1 LNGGQLPKNA
11 VVFAGSRSHTCVSSY
26 EGAMSAAA
34 DLATYKDA
42 LLVLGTAGVIVPLLH
57 RYGVSTVL
65 AFLLTGA
72 FLSPG
77 GLGALTGYIP
87 ALSWLTITD
96 PERLSKF
103 AEWGVVFLL
112 FIVGLELSF
121 ERLSTM
127 RRLVFGLG
135 ASQVVV
141 SAALIG
147 AVAYTLG
154 QRPATA
160 IVIGTALCLSSTAV
174 VIELLAAQKR
184 LSTSVGRTS
193 FSILL
198 FQDLAVVPILLL
210 LSTLEPGSKVP
221 LAVGIATAVVQ
232 AVAALLIIV
241 AVGRFLLQP
250 LFRLVAQTGNND
262 LFIAAT
268 LFVAVGTSFVTAAVG
283 LSMALGAFVAGLL
296 LAETEYRR
304 AVQTTIEPIKSLLLG
319 VFFFSIGSSLDLK
332 SLISDPLVI
341 LALSG
346 GLIVLQAVVIYVLAR
361 LFGISRPTAIETAAL
376 LAPCGEFAFVILT
389 VALGYGLITRDLT
402 TILLT
407 SVALTM
413 ALIPALARLGRWL
426 ATRNTPVAVDPALAV
441 MPASDTSVK
450 ALVVG
455 YGRVGQLIG
464 DMLAEHGVSYIA
476 VDREPRLVAN
486 ARRDGKPVYFG
497 DVRQLD
503 FLKNCGL
510 DTAKAAIITI
520 RTQSEIDAIV
530 QALRTSYP
538 KLIIVVRAKDAN
550 HARHLYEIGVT
561 DAVPETIEASLQLS
575 EAALVGL
582 GVPTG
587 LVIASIHEKRD
598 AFRAGLQGA
607 ARRAGTETRAFPNRK
622 RL

>member
-1 LNGGQLPKNA
+1 MTA
-11 VVFAGSRSHTCVSSY
+11 AG
-26 EGAMSAAA
+26 

-42 LLVLGTAGVIVPLLH
+42 LLVLGTAGVVVPLLH

-87 ALSWLTITD
+87 SLSWLTITD
-96 PERLSKF
+96 PERLAKF

-112 FIVGLELSF
+112 FLIGLELSF

-135 ASQVVV
+135 GSQVVV

-147 AVAYTLG
+147 LIAFALG
-154 QRPATA
+154 QRPVTA
-160 IVIGTALCLSSTAV
+160 IVIGAALCLSSTAI
-174 VIELLAAQKR
+174 VIELLASQKR

-210 LSTLEPGSKVP
+210 LSILEPDSKVP
-221 LAVGIATAVVQ
+221 LVVGVLTALVQ
-232 AVAALLIIV
+232 AAGALLIIV
-241 AVGRFLLQP
+241 VVGRFLLQP
-250 LFRLVAQTGNND
+250 LFRLVAQTGNDD

-268 LFVAVGTSFVTAAVG
+268 LFVAVGTSFVTAAAG

-332 SLISDPLVI
+332 SLFSDPFEI
-341 LALSG
+341 LATTG
-346 GLIVLQAVVIYVLAR
+346 GLIVVQVGIIYGLAR
-361 LFGISRPTAIETAAL
+361 LFGVARPASIETATL

-389 VALGYGLITRDLT
+389 VALGYGLITRELMVV
-402 TILLT
+402 LLT
-407 SVALTM
+407 SVSLTM
-413 ALIPALARLGRWL
+413 ALIPATAKIGRWL
-426 ATRNTPVAVDPALAV
+426 ARRNTPPAAVDPALAL
-441 MPASDTSVK
+441 MPASDTNVK

-455 YGRVGQLIG
+455 YGRVGHLIG
-464 DMLAEHGVSYIA
+464 EMLAQHNVSFIA

-497 DVRQLD
+497 DVRHLD
-503 FLKNCGL
+503 FLRNCGL

-538 KLIIVVRAKDAN
+538 KLVIVARAKDAN

-582 GVPTG
+582 GIPTG

-598 AFRAGLQGA
+598 VFRNDLQGA
-607 ARRAGTETRAFPNRK
+607 ARKAGTETRALPSRK

>member
-1 LNGGQLPKNA
+1 
-11 VVFAGSRSHTCVSSY
+11 
-26 EGAMSAAA
+26 MSAAG

-42 LLVLGTAGVIVPLLH
+42 LLVLGTAGVVVPLLH
-57 RYGVSTVL
+57 RYGVSSVL
-65 AFLLTGA
+65 GFLLAGA
-72 FLSPG
+72 VLGPD
-77 GLGALTGYIP
+77 GLGALTPYVP
-87 ALSWLTITD
+87 SLSWLTITN
-96 PERLSKF
+96 PEGLAKF

-112 FIVGLELSF
+112 FLIGLELSF

-135 ASQVVV
+135 GSQVLV
-141 SAALIG
+141 SAALI
-147 AVAYTLG
+147 ALIAYKLG
-154 QRPATA
+154 QPPVTA
-160 IVIGTALCLSSTAV
+160 LVIGAALCLSSTAI
-174 VIELLAAQKR
+174 VIEVLAVQKR

-198 FQDLAVVPILLL
+198 FQDLAVVPILILVGI
-210 LSTLEPGSKVP
+210 LEPGNRST
-221 LAVGIATAVVQ
+221 LFVGVVTALLQ
-232 AVAALLIIV
+232 AAAALMIIIG
-241 AVGRFLLQP
+241 VGRYVLQP
-250 LFRLVAQTGNND
+250 LFRLVAQTHND
-262 LFIAAT
+262 DRFIAAT
-268 LFVAVGTSFVTAAVG
+268 LFVAVSTSFITAAAG

-319 VFFFSIGSSLDLK
+319 VFFFSVGSNLDLK
-332 SLISDPLVI
+332 ALVSDPFAI
-341 LALSG
+341 LATTL
-346 GLIVLQAVVIYVLAR
+346 GLLVLQFVIIYVLAR
-361 LFGISRPTAIETAAL
+361 IYGVSRPAAIETAAL

-389 VALGYGLITRDLT
+389 LALGYGLVGRELMS
-402 TILLT
+402 ILLT
-407 SVALTM
+407 SVSLTM
-413 ALIPALARLGRWL
+413 ILIPAAARIGRWL
-426 ATRNTPVAVDPALAV
+426 ARRNTPAVAVGPALAAI
-441 MPASDTSVK
+441 PGGDNAT

-464 DMLAEHGVSYIA
+464 DMLAEHKIPYIA

-503 FLKNCGL
+503 FLEHCGL

-520 RTQSEIDAIV
+520 HTQSEIDAIV
-530 QALRTSYP
+530 AALRTSYP
-538 KLIIVVRAKDAN
+538 KLVIVARAKDAN

-598 AFRAGLQGA
+598 VFRAALQGA
-607 ARRAGTETRAFPNRK
+607 AKKAGKETRALPSRK

>member
-1 LNGGQLPKNA
+1 MTA
-11 VVFAGSRSHTCVSSY
+11 AG
-26 EGAMSAAA
+26 

-42 LLVLGTAGVIVPLLH
+42 LLVLGTAGVVVPLLH

-87 ALSWLTITD
+87 SLSWLTITD
-96 PERLSKF
+96 PERLAKF

-112 FIVGLELSF
+112 FLIGLELSF

-135 ASQVVV
+135 GSQVLL

-147 AVAYTLG
+147 LIAYGLG
-154 QRPATA
+154 QRPVTA
-160 IVIGTALCLSSTAV
+160 IVIGAALCLSSTAI
-174 VIELLAAQKR
+174 VIELLASQKR

-210 LSTLEPGSKVP
+210 LSILEPDSKVP
-221 LAVGIATAVVQ
+221 LVVGIATALVQ
-232 AVAALLIIV
+232 ASAALLIIV
-241 AVGRFLLQP
+241 GVGRFLLQP
-250 LFRLVAQTGNND
+250 LFRLVAQTGNDD

-268 LFVAVGTSFVTAAVG
+268 MFVAVGTSFVTAAAG

-332 SLISDPLVI
+332 SLFSDPFDI
-341 LALSG
+341 LATTG
-346 GLIVLQAVVIYVLAR
+346 GLIVLQVGVIYGLAR
-361 LFGISRPTAIETAAL
+361 LFGVARPASIETATL

-389 VALGYGLITRDLT
+389 VALGYGLIERELT
-402 TILLT
+402 VVLLT
-407 SVALTM
+407 SVSLTM
-413 ALIPALARLGRWL
+413 ALIPATAKFGRWL
-426 ATRNTPVAVDPALAV
+426 ARRNTPPAAVDPALAL
-441 MPASDTSVK
+441 MPSDTNVK

-464 DMLAEHGVSYIA
+464 EMLAQHNVSYIA

-503 FLKNCGL
+503 FLRNCGL
-510 DTAKAAIITI
+510 DTAKAAILTI

-538 KLIIVVRAKDAN
+538 KLVIVARAKDAN

-582 GVPTG
+582 GIPTG

-598 AFRAGLQGA
+598 VFRNDLQGA
-607 ARRAGTETRAFPNRK
+607 ARKAGTETRALPSRK

>member
-1 LNGGQLPKNA
+1 MTA
-11 VVFAGSRSHTCVSSY
+11 AG
-26 EGAMSAAA
+26 
-34 DLATYKDA
+34 DLASYKDA
-42 LLVLGTAGVIVPLLH
+42 LLVLGTAGVVVPLLH

-87 ALSWLTITD
+87 SLSWLTITD
-96 PERLSKF
+96 PERLAKF

-112 FIVGLELSF
+112 FLIVLELSF

-135 ASQVVV
+135 GSQVLL

-147 AVAYTLG
+147 LIAYGLG
-154 QRPATA
+154 QRPVTA
-160 IVIGTALCLSSTAV
+160 IVIGAALCLSSTAI
-174 VIELLAAQKR
+174 VIELLASQKR

-210 LSTLEPGSKVP
+210 LSILEPDSKVP
-221 LAVGIATAVVQ
+221 LVVGIATALVQ
-232 AVAALLIIV
+232 ATAALLIIV
-241 AVGRFLLQP
+241 GVGRFLLQP
-250 LFRLVAQTGNND
+250 LFRLVAQTGNDD

-268 LFVAVGTSFVTAAVG
+268 MFVAVGTSFVTAAAG

-332 SLISDPLVI
+332 SLFSDPFDI
-341 LALSG
+341 LATTG
-346 GLIVLQAVVIYVLAR
+346 GLIVLQVGVIYGLAR
-361 LFGISRPTAIETAAL
+361 LFGVARPASIETATL

-389 VALGYGLITRDLT
+389 VALGYGLIERELT
-402 TILLT
+402 VVLLT
-407 SVALTM
+407 SVSLTM
-413 ALIPALARLGRWL
+413 ALIPATAKFGRWL
-426 ATRNTPVAVDPALAV
+426 ARRNTPPAAVDPALAL
-441 MPASDTSVK
+441 MPSDTNVK

-464 DMLAEHGVSYIA
+464 EMLAQHNVSYIA

-503 FLKNCGL
+503 FLRNCGL
-510 DTAKAAIITI
+510 DTAKAAILTI

-538 KLIIVVRAKDAN
+538 KLVIVARAKDAN

-582 GVPTG
+582 GIPTG

-598 AFRAGLQGA
+598 VFRNDLQGA
-607 ARRAGTETRAFPNRK
+607 ARKAGTETRALPSRK

>member
-1 LNGGQLPKNA
+1 MTA
-11 VVFAGSRSHTCVSSY
+11 AG
-26 EGAMSAAA
+26 

-42 LLVLGTAGVIVPLLH
+42 LLVLGTAGVVVPLLH

-77 GLGALTGYIP
+77 GLGALTGYLP
-87 ALSWLTITD
+87 SLSWLTITD
-96 PERLSKF
+96 PERLAKF

-112 FIVGLELSF
+112 FLIGLELSF

-135 ASQVVV
+135 GSQVLV

-147 AVAYTLG
+147 LIAYGLG
-154 QRPATA
+154 QRPVTA
-160 IVIGTALCLSSTAV
+160 IVIGAALCLSSTAV
-174 VIELLAAQKR
+174 VIELLASQKR

-210 LSTLEPGSKVP
+210 LSILEPDSKVS
-221 LAVGIATAVVQ
+221 LLVGILTALVQ
-232 AVAALLIIV
+232 AAAALLIIV
-241 AVGRFLLQP
+241 VVGRFLLQP
-250 LFRLVAQTGNND
+250 LFRLVAQTGNDD

-268 LFVAVGTSFVTAAVG
+268 MFVAVGTSFVTAAAG

-332 SLISDPLVI
+332 SLFSDPFDI
-341 LALSG
+341 LATTG
-346 GLIVLQAVVIYVLAR
+346 GLLVLQVAIVYGLAR
-361 LFGISRPTAIETAAL
+361 LFGVARPASIETAAL

-389 VALGYGLITRDLT
+389 VALGYGLITRELMVV
-402 TILLT
+402 LLT
-407 SVALTM
+407 SVSLTM
-413 ALIPALARLGRWL
+413 ALIPATAKIGRWL
-426 ATRNTPVAVDPALAV
+426 ARRNTPPAAVDPALAL
-441 MPASDTSVK
+441 MPASDTNVK

-455 YGRVGQLIG
+455 YGRVGHLIG
-464 DMLAEHGVSYIA
+464 EMLAQHNVSFIA

-497 DVRQLD
+497 DVRHLD
-503 FLKNCGL
+503 FLRNCGL

-538 KLIIVVRAKDAN
+538 KLVIVARAKDAN

-582 GVPTG
+582 GIPTG

-598 AFRAGLQGA
+598 VFRNDLQGA
-607 ARRAGTETRAFPNRK
+607 ARKAGTETRALPSRK

>member
-1 LNGGQLPKNA
+1 
-11 VVFAGSRSHTCVSSY
+11 
-26 EGAMSAAA
+26 MSAAG

-42 LLVLGTAGVIVPLLH
+42 LLVLGTAGVVVPLLH

-87 ALSWLTITD
+87 SLSWLTITD
-96 PERLSKF
+96 PERLAKF

-112 FIVGLELSF
+112 FLIGLELSF

-135 ASQVVV
+135 GSQVLV

-147 AVAYTLG
+147 LIAYGLG
-154 QRPATA
+154 QRPVTA
-160 IVIGTALCLSSTAV
+160 IVIGAALCLSSTAV
-174 VIELLAAQKR
+174 VIELLASQKR

-210 LSTLEPGSKVP
+210 LSILEPDSKVS
-221 LAVGIATAVVQ
+221 LLVGILTALVQ
-232 AVAALLIIV
+232 AAAALLIIV
-241 AVGRFLLQP
+241 VVGRFLLQP
-250 LFRLVAQTGNND
+250 LFRLVAQTGNDD

-268 LFVAVGTSFVTAAVG
+268 MFVAVGTSFVTAAAG

-332 SLISDPLVI
+332 SLFSDPFDI
-341 LALSG
+341 LATTG
-346 GLIVLQAVVIYVLAR
+346 GLLVLQVAIVYGLAR
-361 LFGISRPTAIETAAL
+361 LFGVARPASIETAAL

-389 VALGYGLITRDLT
+389 VALGYGLIERELT
-402 TILLT
+402 VVLLT
-407 SVALTM
+407 SVSLTM
-413 ALIPALARLGRWL
+413 ALIPATAKFGRWL
-426 ATRNTPVAVDPALAV
+426 ARRNTPPAAIDPALAL
-441 MPASDTSVK
+441 MPSDTNVK

-464 DMLAEHGVSYIA
+464 EMLAQHNVSYIA

-503 FLKNCGL
+503 FLRNCGL

-538 KLIIVVRAKDAN
+538 KLVIVARAKDAN

-598 AFRAGLQGA
+598 VFRNDLQGA
-607 ARRAGTETRAFPNRK
+607 ARKAGTETRALPSRK

>member
-1 LNGGQLPKNA
+1 
-11 VVFAGSRSHTCVSSY
+11 
-26 EGAMSAAA
+26 MSAAA

-112 FIVGLELSF
+112 FLVGLELSF

-135 ASQVVV
+135 ASQVIV

-268 LFVAVGTSFVTAAVG
+268 LFVAVGTSFVTAAAG

-319 VFFFSIGSSLDLK
+319 VFFFSVGSSLDLK
-332 SLISDPLVI
+332 SLISDPLAI
-341 LALSG
+341 LALTRRTASCCRPSSSTCSPVSSAFRG
-346 GLIVLQAVVIYVLAR
+346 PLQSKR
-361 LFGISRPTAIETAAL
+361 QHCSP
-376 LAPCGEFAFVILT
+376 
-389 VALGYGLITRDLT
+389 
-402 TILLT
+402 
-407 SVALTM
+407 
-413 ALIPALARLGRWL
+413 PA
-426 ATRNTPVAVDPALAV
+426 
-441 MPASDTSVK
+441 
-450 ALVVG
+450 
-455 YGRVGQLIG
+455 
-464 DMLAEHGVSYIA
+464 
-476 VDREPRLVAN
+476 
-486 ARRDGKPVYFG
+486 
-497 DVRQLD
+497 
-503 FLKNCGL
+503 
-510 DTAKAAIITI
+510 
-520 RTQSEIDAIV
+520 
-530 QALRTSYP
+530 
-538 KLIIVVRAKDAN
+538 
-550 HARHLYEIGVT
+550 
-561 DAVPETIEASLQLS
+561 ASLPLS
-575 EAALVGL
+575 
-582 GVPTG
+582 
-587 LVIASIHEKRD
+587 S
-598 AFRAGLQGA
+598 
-607 ARRAGTETRAFPNRK
+607 
-622 RL
+622 

>member
-1 LNGGQLPKNA
+1 MTA
-11 VVFAGSRSHTCVSSY
+11 AG
-26 EGAMSAAA
+26 

-42 LLVLGTAGVIVPLLH
+42 LLVLGTAGVVVPLLH

-87 ALSWLTITD
+87 SLSWLTITD
-96 PERLSKF
+96 PERLAKF

-112 FIVGLELSF
+112 FLIGLELSF

-135 ASQVVV
+135 GSQVLL

-147 AVAYTLG
+147 LIAYALG
-154 QRPATA
+154 QRPVTA
-160 IVIGTALCLSSTAV
+160 IVIGAALCLSSTAI
-174 VIELLAAQKR
+174 VIELLASQKR

-210 LSTLEPGSKVP
+210 LSILEPDSKVP
-221 LAVGIATAVVQ
+221 LVVGIATALVQ
-232 AVAALLIIV
+232 ATAALLIIV
-241 AVGRFLLQP
+241 GVGRFLLQP
-250 LFRLVAQTGNND
+250 LFRLVAQTGNDD

-268 LFVAVGTSFVTAAVG
+268 MFVAVGTSFVTAAAG

-332 SLISDPLVI
+332 SLFSDPFDI
-341 LALSG
+341 LATTG
-346 GLIVLQAVVIYVLAR
+346 GLIVLQVGVIYGLAR
-361 LFGISRPTAIETAAL
+361 LFGVARPASIETATL

-389 VALGYGLITRDLT
+389 VALGYGLIERELT
-402 TILLT
+402 VVLLT
-407 SVALTM
+407 SVSLTM
-413 ALIPALARLGRWL
+413 ALIPATAKFGRWL
-426 ATRNTPVAVDPALAV
+426 ARRNTPPAAVDPALAL
-441 MPASDTSVK
+441 MPSDTNVK

-464 DMLAEHGVSYIA
+464 EMLAQHNVSYIA

-503 FLKNCGL
+503 FLRNCGL
-510 DTAKAAIITI
+510 DTAKAAILTI

-538 KLIIVVRAKDAN
+538 KLVIVARAKDAN

-582 GVPTG
+582 GIPTG

-598 AFRAGLQGA
+598 VFRNDLQGA
-607 ARRAGTETRAFPNRK
+607 ARKAGTETRALPSRK